1 MPPSAEYVYWI
12 FVWCSLL
19 QGLVGLGPLGGTGP
33 LSICMIKGKKEGGL
47 TPLICK
53 TSFFIL
59 VTIKFSSPC
68 NTLQASYEY
77 MFRRTTTTMATK
89 IRCTNFILL
98 GK

>member
-1 MPPSAEYVYWI
+1 MPPLQTYV
-12 FVWCSLL
+12 LL
-19 QGLVGLGPLGGTGP
+19 QGFVGFGPLDGTVP
-33 LSICMIKGKKEGGL
+33 LSICLIKGKKEGGL

-68 NTLQASYEY
+68 NTLQASYEC
-77 MFRRTTTTMATK
+77 MFRRKTTTMVTK
-89 IRCTNFILL
+89 ITCTNFILL